1 MGQGSTCKTCN
12 LQYHSEQDGGFAAG
26 RVPDPDHGLGV
37 DVGPVGRLR
46 LLRLGVLVHL
56 ELALVQVGR
65 RGLLADG
72 ALQLK
77 IGEQ

>member
-1 MGQGSTCKTCN
+1 MHKKDLCATR
-12 LQYHSEQDGGFAAG
+12 HSEEYGGLSAW

-56 ELALVQVGR
+56 QLALVQVGR
-65 RGLLADG
+65 RGLLAHG
-72 ALQLK
+72 TLQLK
-77 IGEQ
+77 KREQ